1 MAPDVREV
9 FDLLEF
15 ENILQAYTDSDLAVA
30 SFGPIVPANV
40 EPPAP
45 QGSAGNS
52 EFGSEDRMELQRSE
66 KILSDES
73 EREEGQKQLEALRRY
88 FQIPEE
94 DLMASSYSDLLE
106 SG

>member
-1 MAPDVREV
+1 MHLDTVV
-9 FDLLEF
+9 GLGKFLE
-15 ENILQAYTDSDLAVA
+15 L
-30 SFGPIVPANV
+30 
-40 EPPAP
+40 
-45 QGSAGNS
+45 
-52 EFGSEDRMELQRSE
+52 E